1 MKRALAVAVGLTALS
16 IAAYAQNPVTK
27 TATMT
32 HKAKIEAIDHDDR
45 TVTLKDKDGNL
56 EVLYA
61 GPEIKRF
68 DELKVGD
75 EVTFKYSESVALR
88 LRKPGDPAVAASSGE
103 PAIVRGTGAKPS
115 GSVTRQETATV
126 LIKAIDPKTP
136 ALTVQTEDGR
146 TMSFKVEDK
155 GLLKNVKAGDRVE
168 VTYTIALLIDVQ

>member
-126 LIKAIDPKTP
+126 VIKAIDPKTP